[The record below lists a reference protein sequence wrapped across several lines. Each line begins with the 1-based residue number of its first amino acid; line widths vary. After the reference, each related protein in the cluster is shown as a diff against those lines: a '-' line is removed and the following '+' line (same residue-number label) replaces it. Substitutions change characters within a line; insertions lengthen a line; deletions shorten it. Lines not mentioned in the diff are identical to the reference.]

1 VEFESNSS
9 EEGDAPCL
17 GSVAVIGPGLLGGSV
32 ALASKHV
39 KSIKTVSLWARR
51 KEALAELNKSEAAD
65 IISDDVA
72 EVVGGSDL
80 VVLAT
85 PVGALEDLVRMILLH
100 LKEGAVITDLCSVK
114 APAVNIVDTIISQS
128 ARNDI
133 SFVGA
138 HPMAGSESGGFEN
151 ARADLFSGAV
161 CAVTPGESSIKE
173 SEELV
178 VNFWQSIGCRCV
190 KIDCIAHDELV
201 ARVSHLPHLIASAIV
216 ETVFKGTSEA
226 QLLAG
231 PGLRSMTRIASGS
244 PEMWAE
250 IICQNKDAI
259 GNAMEDHINLLND
272 LLQKVRDANYNDLN
286 KFLED
291 AKENK
296 HRLYP
301 PIKEQG

>member
-1 VEFESNSS
+1 M
-9 EEGDAPCL
+9 L
-17 GSVAVIGPGLLGGSV
+17 I
-32 ALASKHV
+32 
-39 KSIKTVSLWARR
+39 
-51 KEALAELNKSEAAD
+51 
-65 IISDDVA
+65 
-72 EVVGGSDL
+72 
-80 VVLAT
+80 
-85 PVGALEDLVRMILLH
+85 
-100 LKEGAVITDLCSVK
+100 
-114 APAVNIVDTIISQS
+114 
-128 ARNDI
+128 
-133 SFVGA
+133 
-138 HPMAGSESGGFEN
+138 
-151 ARADLFSGAV
+151 
-161 CAVTPGESSIKE
+161 
-173 SEELV
+173 
-178 VNFWQSIGCRCV
+178 V